1 MKIKTVHMFLG
12 LGFALLATICQPAL
26 AQTMPGTLA
35 EEVYMTVKDGHQQD
49 FETALRAHAQ
59 VRAAHNDPRRWDV
72 YTMVTGDDLNT
83 YIFRACCFAWKDQDA
98 YEAWENAN
106 PEVMADWNKN
116 AHPHVEKYAHYF
128 DDMDLA
134 NSYWPEDNK
143 PINYLGVME
152 FFVAAGQRAGLSAAR
167 AEISQIALNQGWSA
181 AGHRWA
187 WTDRI
192 GGEAVTALVVPFE
205 NYAAMSPGGETFIE
219 FLIDRMGEDAA
230 MELQKKFSAAVSRS
244 QYTILKYRP
253 ELGAQPRN

>member
-1 MKIKTVHMFLG
+1 MQNKSVHTFLG
-12 LGFALLATICQPAL
+12 LGLVLLAAICQPVH
-26 AQTMPGTLA
+26 AQSMPGTLA
-35 EEVYMTVKDGHQQD
+35 EEWFMTVKADHQAD
-49 FETALRAHAQ
+49 FENAISAHSK
-59 VRAAHNDPRRWDV
+59 VRAAHGDPRRWDV

-83 YIFRACCFAWKDQDA
+83 YIFRACCFTWKDQDA
-98 YEAWENAN
+98 YMAWEDDNL
-106 PEVMADWNKN
+106 EVMSDWAKN

-134 NSYWPEDNK
+134 NSFWPDDEK
-143 PINYLGVME
+143 PVNYLGVME
-152 FFVAAGQRAGLSAAR
+152 FFVAAGQRSSLSAAR

-205 NYAAMSPGGETFIE
+205 NYAGMQPGGETFIE
-219 FLIDRMGEDAA
+219 FLIDHLGEDAA
-230 MELQKKFSAAVSRS
+230 MELQRRFSASVSS
-244 QYTILKYRP
+244 SKYTILRYRP